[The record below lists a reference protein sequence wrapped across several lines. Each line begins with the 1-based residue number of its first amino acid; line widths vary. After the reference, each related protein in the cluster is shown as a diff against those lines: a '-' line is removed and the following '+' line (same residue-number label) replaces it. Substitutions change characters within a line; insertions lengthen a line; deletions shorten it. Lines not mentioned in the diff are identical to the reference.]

1 MEEYVNK
8 NWKMLNFY
16 AKNDYRIGIVEMMD
30 VLVPYVY
37 VHNLMG
43 MCITFKVGL
52 EIFYIY
58 GTISENTEYQ

>member
-16 AKNDYRIGIVEMMD
+16 AKNGHRIGIVEMMD
-30 VLVPYVY
+30 VLVQYAY

-43 MCITFKVGL
+43 CV
-52 EIFYIY
+52 
-58 GTISENTEYQ
+58 